1 MAPTASRLLIPFMFL
16 AALASCK
23 EEPKENNAVIPVPK
37 LENDC
42 YDWWQR
48 HEAVLAAKG
57 KIDPE
62 IVLIGDSITHYWGGE
77 PQSPGAPRRG
87 PKSWEDVFGGKK
99 VLNLG
104 FGWDRTQN
112 VLWRLGN
119 GEIDGLEPK
128 WIVLN
133 IGTNNST
140 GTQNARENTPAETAA
155 GVEAILT
162 LLKEKTPDSKVI
174 LMGVFPRGTKA
185 NDPARAFISELNSL
199 LAKIA
204 QAHQLTFIDLREKF
218 LDGDG
223 KLRSELMADVVH
235 PAESGYA
242 VWAEALKAEIK

>member
-1 MAPTASRLLIPFMFL
+1 M
-16 AALASCK
+16 
-23 EEPKENNAVIPVPK
+23 PK
-37 LENDC
+37 LEEDC

-48 HEAVLAAKG
+48 HEAVLAAKE

-77 PQSPGAPRRG
+77 PKSPGAPRRG
-87 PKSWEDVFGGKK
+87 LGSWAYAFGDKK

-112 VLWRLGN
+112 VLWRLNN
-119 GEIDGLEPK
+119 GEIDGLKPK
-128 WIVLN
+128 WFVVN

-140 GTQNARENTPAETAA
+140 GTKNARENTPAETAA

-162 LLKEKTPDSKVI
+162 LLKEKSPDSKVI
-174 LMGVFPRGTKA
+174 LMGVFPRGAKA
-185 NDPARAFISELNSL
+185 KDPARAYISSLNGL

-204 QAHQLTFIDLREKF
+204 ESRQITFIDLRDKF
-218 LDGDG
+218 IDADG

-235 PAESGYA
+235 PDERGYA
-242 VWAEALKAEIK
+242 IWAEALKAEIK